1 MSDDPK
7 LKQAEKEFEENE
19 VKKQERESAK
29 KRVLADLENTSKKR
43 IDFSKYEY
51 NTKFSKQALL
61 DLCEQYKVYAD
72 SDKSFVELFNL
83 VEEFKNDGYGKLK
96 SYVADVVC
104 AELEKIQT
112 KYREILASKQIE
124 KILAEGAEKASYL
137 ARKKLAKV
145 EKKIGLEI
153 RY

>member
-83 VEEFKNDGYGKLK
+83 VDEYARLDADAHQNYEKEQKLIKGIYENIEECRI
-96 SYVADVVC
+96 S
-104 AELEKIQT
+104 
-112 KYREILASKQIE
+112 
-124 KILAEGAEKASYL
+124 
-137 ARKKLAKV
+137 V
-145 EKKIGLEI
+145 EKENDNIL
-153 RY
+153 